1 VKEELEISKTIVLV
15 GLMGAGKTIIGQ
27 KLATRLNID
36 FVDADNEIEEAAG
49 CSISEIFTRY
59 GEASFREGEKRVI
72 SRLLLGPAHV
82 LATGGG
88 AFMDGETRLEISKSA
103 ISLWLKAD
111 LETLLQRVARRKHRP
126 LLKNV
131 NKRETLKRLM
141 KERHPFYAKAD
152 IIVNSGRTSPDLTV
166 DDAIIEL
173 KNFTSNSKH
182 YTPGAI

>member
-1 VKEELEISKTIVLV
+1 MKEQLKISKTIVLV

-82 LATGGG
+82 LGTGGG

>member
-1 VKEELEISKTIVLV
+1 MKEHLKISKTIVLV
-15 GLMGAGKTIIGQ
+15 GLMGAGKTIVGQ

-72 SRLLLGPAHV
+72 SRLLVGPAHI

-88 AFMDGETRLEISKSA
+88 AFMDEETRLQISKLA

-111 LETLLQRVARRKHRP
+111 LEILLQRVARRSHRP
-126 LLKNV
+126 LLNNV
-131 NKRETLKRLM
+131 NQRETLRKLI
-141 KERHPFYAKAD
+141 KERHPFYAQAD
-152 IIVNSGRTSPDLTV
+152 IIINSGRTSPDITV
-166 DDAIIEL
+166 EDAIRGL
-173 KNFTSNSKH
+173 KNFTFKSKH
-182 YTPGAI
+182 NSPGAD